1 MNNIYFYASLNILIP
16 TKNTQKYPE
25 LAAQKKLP
33 LDFHR
38 DEAEREERREERRE
52 QAAEAREARSHERML
67 EFFKLFKKSP
77 GDE

>member
-38 DEAEREERREERRE
+38 NTS
-52 QAAEAREARSHERML
+52 ARSHERML